1 MSSLYPTDPKVFS
14 NVEMPGEVDADERMK
29 QKEASRRDTQAANR
43 SSSRKKKATAKTTQ
57 ADDDDDDDED
67 GKRKRG
73 RPRKDK
79 SEDKKSSNKK
89 RGRKDGGGAST
100 TKKSIKRLRQQRRIQ
115 QSKDAKKAEEEEARK
130 RERKAELNID
140 YHPGNIIAEAPV
152 EDPGGSAAAAPEDFF
167 WEVERVIGRRI
178 RRGRAEYLIRWKG
191 CSENDNTWEPAANLC
206 DTASEYIDTIFGLW
220 LFHLLCCVYS

>member
-43 SSSRKKKATAKTTQ
+43 SSSRKKKATTKTTQ
-57 ADDDDDDDED
+57 ADDDDD

-100 TKKSIKRLRQQRRIQ
+100 TKKSIKRVRQQRRIQ

-140 YHPGNIIAEAPV
+140 YHPGNIIAEAQ
-152 EDPGGSAAAAPEDFF
+152 DPGGSAAAAPEDFF
-167 WEVERVIGRRI
+167 WEVEKVIGRRI